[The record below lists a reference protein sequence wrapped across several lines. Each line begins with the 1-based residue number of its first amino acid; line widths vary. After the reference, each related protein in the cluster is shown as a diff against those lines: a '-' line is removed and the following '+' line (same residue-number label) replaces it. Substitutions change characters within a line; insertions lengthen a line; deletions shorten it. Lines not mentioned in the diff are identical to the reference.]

1 VVALYNENDPAAA
14 HVLRHM
20 IKEGVIAYG
29 HVNEKSIKDLTPD
42 DVKDYCQVHL
52 FAGGGFWSVAA
63 RLAGWPDD
71 EPLWSASFPCQP
83 FSAAGKGGGINDP
96 RHLWPDGLRLIR
108 AARPP
113 VIMGEQVAGKAGYGW
128 FDGISADLARENY
141 ASRSVDFPACSVNAP
156 HQRNRQYWVAV
167 NELVDTARV
176 GWREGITEPVVRGGR
191 SAVTSTDAPE
201 LDLLGHRIVAGLEG
215 QRRNVDEVRRPDQG
229 RSIAASD
236 GGLYAD
242 TERARLFPASQ
253 SGIYSGEESARS
265 RNVEFER
272 HDASHSS
279 ILPDANVAFVQG
291 QSPTGE
297 QPVNQPDAGLYAG
310 NYWSDFEWIDC
321 HDGKTR
327 RTKPGLRF
335 LVNGLPGRVDL
346 WRIGGNAI
354 VPQAAKEVIASF
366 IDAYGLPSTWGR

>member
-366 IDAYGLPSTWGR
+366 IDVYGLPSTWGR